1 MISPR
6 WSLHLAL
13 SALCFNTLLSQVSA
27 LTIEYCSS
35 LNTAST
41 SKNSS
46 VFQSNGL
53 CHNFCQD
60 SYAFAVLQYDGCW
73 CSNYAPGTT
82 TTGCDTQCPGYP
94 PDYCGGTNLYGYIAL
109 SLAPSGTE
117 GASSTAIPST
127 SAAAQV
133 TVTATP
139 EFVTVV
145 FTHTSSSEGSTNQ
158 DSFCYI
164 STSVIEGDADG
175 LQSSTSST
183 VRTTSSSPASQSSS
197 TWTPT
202 PVTSLETVTGQIR
215 TVTVT
220 PTVPPTS
227 GGSTAITKDN
237 KSGGGLS
244 TGAAVGLTIGLVAL
258 VAIISAIIYFCI
270 RKRNQEKAEEYD
282 DMDRRGSSAGIGS
295 LGGPVPSRTMSEN
308 SRFVLGTDGRQVI
321 ESWEAG
327 DEPGS
332 RRSRLMPVDPRL
344 DPFAPVYQRGEN
356 KSRESVNT
364 IRDEHDYSRRVAGHP
379 QGPIL
384 RATNPDDPDE

>member
-127 SAAAQV
+127 SAAA
-133 TVTATP
+133 
-139 EFVTVV
+139 
-145 FTHTSSSEGSTNQ
+145 
-158 DSFCYI
+158 
-164 STSVIEGDADG
+164 
-175 LQSSTSST
+175 QSSTSST